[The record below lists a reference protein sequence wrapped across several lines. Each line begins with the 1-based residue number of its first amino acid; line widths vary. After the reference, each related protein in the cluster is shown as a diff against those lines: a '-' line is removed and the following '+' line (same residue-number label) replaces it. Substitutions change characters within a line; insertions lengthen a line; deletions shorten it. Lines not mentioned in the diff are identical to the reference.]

1 MSRWEEK
8 DHAAEWLAEHTRKP
22 GSGITARTPRPAR
35 ESLYSFDL
43 EGAGIPTSIDTAV
56 WDDHDRDTD
65 AETSL
70 ARLMDALLER
80 LSPRQR
86 EALELVAVAGLTF
99 GAAARQMGVSKAT
112 LYAHYR
118 DAIARMRTA
127 IESQPWAAAIV
138 GPWLEVGAAIE
149 DDGDAPDDDPAG
161 GGIVRRLPSLR
172 DDDPPAEPARLA
184 A

>member
-8 DHAAEWLAEHTRKP
+8 DHAAEWLGDETRRP
-22 GSGITARTPRPAR
+22 RSGITARTPRPAR

-43 EGAGIPTSIDTAV
+43 ESAGFPTSLPVST
-56 WDDHDRDTD
+56 WDEHDRDD
-65 AETSL
+65 DGTSAL

-86 EALELVAVAGLTF
+86 EALNLCAIGGLSY
-99 GAAARQMGVSKAT
+99 GEAAKEMGVSKAT

-118 DAIARMRTA
+118 DAIARMRA
-127 IESQPWAAAIV
+127 LLESLPWAAAIV
-138 GPWLEVGAAIE
+138 GPWLTAI
-149 DDGDAPDDDPAG
+149 DNGDDAPDDDPAG
-161 GGIVRRLPSLR
+161 GGAVVPLRRLPPL
-172 DDDPPAEPARLA
+172 DWTGGDAIA